1 MPLCSVES
9 CNVLKLQDRMF
20 STDVSAISWVA
31 PEVLQPGIMTNA
43 FYSSVYH
50 YGCSLMCS
58 GVSVCL
64 LSVLLLQR
72 SCLLS
77 LVAMVDAFMELTF
90 GWEMLVC
97 RSWSLIVPS

>member
-1 MPLCSVES
+1 MPLVVTSSSYKIECFP
-9 CNVLKLQDRMF
+9 QM
-20 STDVSAISWVA
+20 I
-31 PEVLQPGIMTNA
+31 EVLPLGIMSLSFCTNV

-64 LSVLLLQR
+64 LSVLLLPQR

-77 LVAMVDAFMELTF
+77 LVAMVVAFMEPNFRL
-90 GWEMLVC
+90 GGV
-97 RSWSLIVPS
+97 SL